1 MSLLYIKMSGIEII
15 IGAVVYVTTNAI
27 LAGVLMLLKKFDTKK
42 FLGLMNE
49 FKTMGEKVQSM
60 GDKSNT
66 LYELLSEQ
74 KETSERSLLINEPYD
89 SEGRQVIYLDEL
101 IKKGKLSAHGYDL
114 LISKTPRTF
123 AM

>member
-1 MSLLYIKMSGIEII
+1 MTAHIIMALEII

-49 FKTMGEKVQSM
+49 FKTMGDKVQSM
-60 GDKSNT
+60 GDKSNS

-74 KETSERSLLINEPYD
+74 KENSERSLLINEPYD

>member
-1 MSLLYIKMSGIEII
+1 MSGIEII
-15 IGAVVYVTTNAI
+15 IGAVVYVTTNAL

-49 FKTMGEKVQSM
+49 FKTMGDKVQSM

-101 IKKGKLSAHGYDL
+101 IKNGKLSAHGYDL

>member
-1 MSLLYIKMSGIEII
+1 M
-15 IGAVVYVTTNAI
+15 VYVTTNAM
-27 LAGVLMLLKKFDTKK
+27 LACVLMLLKKFDTKK

-49 FKTMGEKVQSM
+49 FKTMGDKVQSM
-60 GDKSNT
+60 GDKSNS

-74 KETSERSLLINEPYD
+74 KENSERSLLINEPYD

-101 IKKGKLSAHGYDL
+101 IKNGKLSAHGYNL